1 MNILIPIFFLS
12 LLVAI
17 LLGAHW
23 FLYFSF
29 ISFFSLSGNSQKIL
43 LGFLIF
49 FGISFILS
57 SILAHWNDNI
67 FFRAYYFLSGAWLG
81 ILNNFV
87 LATIL
92 IWLIILIARFFN
104 LNLNPVI
111 LASPIFVIAFF
122 LSIYGVWN
130 ALNPEIKNISVSIP
144 NLPEVWKGKKIIQLS
159 DVHLGHI
166 YREKYIKRIVEKLNN
181 EKPEMVLITGDLF
194 DGMDGNLAPTIKP
207 LENIKTKQGTF
218 FVIGN
223 HETYLGIDNVFREL
237 KNISIK
243 ILRDEVIDVSGLK
256 IIGIS
261 YPERNEKKDVV
272 KVLESL
278 KKDYFGQPNI
288 LLYHTPTNILEIKNQ
303 GINLELCGHTH
314 VGQFFPFNLITK
326 LIYRGYDHG
335 LFEMENYT
343 LHTSNGA
350 GTWGPTMRLGNTP
363 EIVVITLR

>member
-29 ISFFSLSGNSQKIL
+29 INFFSFNGNSQKIL

-49 FGISFILS
+49 LGLSFIVS
-57 SILAHWNDNI
+57 SILSHWNDNI
-67 FFRAYYFLSGAWLG
+67 FTRAYYFFSGVWLG
-81 ILNNFV
+81 VLNNFV
-87 LATIL
+87 LSAIL
-92 IWLIILIARFFN
+92 IWLIILLGRFFH
-104 LNLNPVI
+104 LNLNPAI

-144 NLPEVWKGKKIIQLS
+144 NLPKSWQGKKIIQLS

-166 YREKYIKRIVEKLNN
+166 YREKFIEKIVAKVNK
-181 EKPEMVLITGDLF
+181 EKPEIVVITGDLF
-194 DGMDGNLAPTIKP
+194 DGMDGNLSSLTKP
-207 LENIKTKQGTF
+207 LDNIQTKKGVF
-218 FVIGN
+218 FVTGN
-223 HETYLGIDNVFREL
+223 HETYLGLENTFTAL
-237 KNISIK
+237 KNSPIK
-243 ILRDEVIDVSGLK
+243 TLHDEVVDVSGLK

-261 YPERNEKKDVV
+261 YPDRNEKKDVV
-272 KVLESL
+272 KILESL

-288 LLYHTPTNILEIKNQ
+288 LLYHTPTNISEIKSQ

-314 VGQFFPFNLITK
+314 VGQIFPFNLITK

-335 LFEMENYT
+335 LFEMGNYT
-343 LHTSNGA
+343 LYTSNGA
-350 GTWGPTMRLGNTP
+350 GTWGPTMRIGNTP
-363 EIVVITLR
+363 EIMVITLR

>member
-23 FLYFSF
+23 FVYFSTV
-29 ISFFSLSGNSQKIL
+29 SFFSVGGNSQKIL

-67 FFRAYYFLSGAWLG
+67 FFRTYYFLSGAWLG

-87 LATIL
+87 LSLIL
-92 IWLIILIARFFN
+92 IWLIILLGKFFN
-104 LNLNPVI
+104 LNLNPAL
-111 LASPIFVIAFF
+111 LASPILIIAFF
-122 LSIYGVWN
+122 LSLYGVWN

-144 NLPEVWKGKKIIQLS
+144 NLPAQWQDKKIIQLS

-166 YREKYIKRIVEKLNN
+166 YREKYIERIVEKLNK

-194 DGMDGNLAPTIKP
+194 DGMNGNLAPIVKP
-207 LENIKTKQGTF
+207 LENINTPKGIF
-218 FVIGN
+218 FIIGN
-223 HETYLGIDNVFREL
+223 HETYLGLDNVFKEL
-237 KNISIK
+237 KNTQIK
-243 ILRDEVIDVSGLK
+243 ILEDEVVDVNGLK
-256 IIGIS
+256 LIGIS
-261 YPERNEKKDVV
+261 YPNRGEKKNVV

-278 KKDYFGQPNI
+278 KKDYLGKPNI
-288 LLYHTPTNILEIKNQ
+288 LLYHTPTNISEIKNQ

-314 VGQFFPFNLITK
+314 KGQFFPFNLITK
-326 LIYRGYDHG
+326 LIYHGYDYG
-335 LFEMENYT
+335 LFKMGDYT

-350 GTWGPTMRLGNTP
+350 GTWGPTMRTGNTP
-363 EIVVITLR
+363 EIVVITLK

>member
-23 FLYFSF
+23 FLCFSF
-29 ISFFSLSGNSQKIL
+29 ISFFSLSGSSQKII
-43 LGFLIF
+43 LGFFIF
-49 FGISFILS
+49 LGISFILS

-67 FFRAYYFLSGAWLG
+67 FFRTYYFFSGVWLG

-87 LATIL
+87 LSAIL
-92 IWLIILIARFFN
+92 IWLIILIGRFFN
-104 LNLNPVI
+104 LNLNPTI

-144 NLPEVWKGKKIIQLS
+144 NLPAEWHDKKIIQLS

-166 YREKYIKRIVEKLNN
+166 YREKYIERIVEKINS
-181 EKPEMVLITGDLF
+181 EKTEMVLITGDLF
-194 DGMDGNLAPTIKP
+194 DGMDGNLAPIIKP
-207 LENIKTKQGTF
+207 LEDIQTKQGVF
-218 FVIGN
+218 FVTGN
-223 HETYLGIDNVFREL
+223 HETYLGLENTFTAL
-237 KNISIK
+237 KNSQLK
-243 ILRDEVIDVSGLK
+243 IIRDEVIDVSGLK
-256 IIGIS
+256 LIGIS

-326 LIYRGYDHG
+326 LVYRGYDHG
-335 LFEMENYT
+335 LFEMGNYT
-343 LHTSNGA
+343 LYTSNGA
-350 GTWGPTMRLGNTP
+350 GTWGPTMRIGNTP